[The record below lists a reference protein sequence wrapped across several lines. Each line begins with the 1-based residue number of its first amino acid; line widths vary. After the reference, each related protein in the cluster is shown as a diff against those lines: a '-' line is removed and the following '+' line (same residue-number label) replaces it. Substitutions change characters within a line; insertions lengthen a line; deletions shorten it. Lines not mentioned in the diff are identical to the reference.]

1 MLKKDYEAKL
11 EAKNEIIIA
20 EMDRK
25 TNEEK
30 EKQLR
35 DEMLSSQQQQQESV
49 AQMKKELMDAITM

>member
-30 EKQLR
+30 EK
-35 DEMLSSQQQQQESV
+35 
-49 AQMKKELMDAITM
+49 